1 MLPLSLNKIQKK
13 KKKNPEVHIFL
24 GNTPVPSLRTQF
36 GNKENGW
43 QICNFLREKDP
54 NAIWEK

>member
-13 KKKNPEVHIFL
+13 QKTEVHIFL

-43 QICNFLREKDP
+43 QIFNFLREKDP
-54 NAIWEK
+54 DAICEK